1 MKNKKKV
8 QINKIQNKKR
18 QATRDTTVMLK
29 LKTIYNQYI
38 WKS

>member
-18 QATRDTTVMLK
+18 QATRDTTMMLK
-29 LKTIYNQYI
+29 FKTIYNQ
-38 WKS
+38 